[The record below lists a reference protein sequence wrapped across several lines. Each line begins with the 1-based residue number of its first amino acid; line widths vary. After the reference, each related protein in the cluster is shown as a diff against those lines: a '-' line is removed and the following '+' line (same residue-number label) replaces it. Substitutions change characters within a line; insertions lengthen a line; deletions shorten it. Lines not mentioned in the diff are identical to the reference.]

1 MKPGLAPGFFLCV
14 PGRPWINRQ
23 MTAHDV
29 NLNPQGEQMAD
40 ESMVRTL
47 AAQIEA
53 IWPQE
58 KRLVDLYR
66 LPGKAQVLD
75 VGAGTGEFSARIAA
89 AFPESRVTGIELLP
103 SSVELARA
111 RHAAFSPRLSF
122 ESGDAFHLVQPDD
135 TFDLVANRHMIQS
148 VPHVERIL
156 AELARVTRPGGRV
169 HVLAEDYSMLHM
181 MSGPL
186 DPDVFWRKGPV
197 EYAARTGTD
206 ARIGRRAWSL
216 MRAAGLTDVRL
227 DYVTVDTLRVPRRV
241 FADIIT
247 AWRDGYVEPM
257 STPEFPATVVRK
269 HFDEIIDSILNPGH
283 YAVWFVPI
291 VSGVKPGK

>member
-1 MKPGLAPGFFLCV
+1 MNVMEA
-14 PGRPWINRQ
+14 
-23 MTAHDV
+23 

-58 KRLVDLYR
+58 KSLLNFYR
-66 LPGKAQVLD
+66 LPRNARVLD
-75 VGAGTGEFSARIAA
+75 VGAGTGEFSARFAEH
-89 AFPESRVTGIELLP
+89 FPEAQVLGIELLP
-103 SSVELARA
+103 GSLEIARK
-111 RHAAFSPRLSF
+111 RHAGLAPRLRF
-122 ESGDAFHLVQPDD
+122 EQGDAFHLAQPDD

-148 VPHVERIL
+148 VPHVDRIL
-156 AELARVTRPGGRV
+156 AELVRVTKSGGHV

-197 EYAARTGTD
+197 EFAERTGTD
-206 ARIGRRAWSL
+206 ARIGRRTWTL
-216 MRAAGLTDVRL
+216 MRAAGLKDVRV

-247 AWRDGYVEPM
+247 AWRDGYVEPL
-257 STPEFPATVVRK
+257 STADFPPTRVRE
-269 HFDEIIDSILNPGH
+269 HFNEIIASILNPEH
-283 YAVWFVPI
+283 YAVWHVPI
-291 VSGVKPGK
+291 VSGLKP